1 YLDAPAPAGT
11 ADVVMTSRN
20 VHNWMAAGT
29 AEQMFT
35 RFFAALKSGGVLSVS
50 DHRASDKEPQD
61 PKASSGYVRE
71 DTVIALAE
79 KAGFKLVSRSE
90 ILANPKDTKDH
101 PKGVWTLPPTL
112 ALGDQDREKYLA
124 IGEADNFLL
133 KFQKP

>member
-1 YLDAPAPAGT
+1 
-11 ADVVMTSRN
+11 
-20 VHNWMAAGT
+20 NWIAQGS
-29 AEQMFT
+29 AEQMFE
-35 RFFAALKSGGVLSVS
+35 RFFTALKPGGVLGVS
-50 DHRASDKEPQD
+50 DHRASDKQPQD

-71 DTVIALAE
+71 DHVIAMAE

-101 PKGVWTLPPTL
+101 PQGVWTLPPTL
-112 ALGDQDREKYLA
+112 ALGEQDRDKYLA